1 MIVLVISVIV
11 VVVIVSLLGAFFRS
25 GVGAECARFGL
36 AALQALLRALG
47 ASNDVDDLA
56 SAVLAAIGAGAVFL
70 VISTTFAQSEANL
83 VESVV

>member
-11 VVVIVSLLGAFFRS
+11 VVVIVSLLVALFRS
-25 GVGAECARFGL
+25 RIGAECARFGL
-36 AALQALLRALG
+36 AALQTLLCALG
-47 ASNDVDDLA
+47 ASDNVDDLA
-56 SAVLAAIGAGAVFL
+56 SAVLAAVGAGAVFL